1 MWQFAGSGG
10 NHSTQ
15 FFAERRV
22 ARSLQTVTG
31 GQANGRNRRGI
42 KVSHRAGFREQRTV
56 QRPLLRSDD
65 RPLLAGLRQCCHQ
78 FACRIRV
85 IQLNRPAPHQR
96 KLKRNP
102 DRRVV
107 ADSVEKLGFPR
118 CSLSPQKNDLHKPR
132 APNERRPHRAKPPA
146 RLACKTRF
154 RPPESENQPR
164 STASLRRG
172 RPRDLLT
179 TGRISSE

>member
-1 MWQFAGSGG
+1 MAVDRLEAGIALSNPTGRSWPG
-10 NHSTQ
+10 PEILAINLIAENQPFDSTWHEK
-15 FFAERRV
+15 FRCNRH
-22 ARSLQTVTG
+22 
-31 GQANGRNRRGI
+31 GR
-42 KVSHRAGFREQRTV
+42 
-56 QRPLLRSDD
+56 LM
-65 RPLLAGLRQCCHQ
+65 AGLRQCCHQ
-78 FACRIRV
+78 FACRIPV

-164 STASLRRG
+164 SAASLRRG